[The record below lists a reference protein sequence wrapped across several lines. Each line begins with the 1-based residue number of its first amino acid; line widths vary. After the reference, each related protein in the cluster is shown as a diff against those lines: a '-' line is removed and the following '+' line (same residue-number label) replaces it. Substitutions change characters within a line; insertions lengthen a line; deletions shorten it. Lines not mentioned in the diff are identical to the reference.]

1 MSVSQTK
8 TVNMIGYVVVMDV
21 EYTCSDAV
29 AACEVTSVIDQYVDF
44 TYVCM

>member
-8 TVNMIGYVVVMDV
+8 AVNMIGYVVVMDV

-29 AACEVTSVIDQYVDF
+29 ATWEVTSVIDQYVDLI
-44 TYVCM
+44 YVRL